1 MSTTHIHLSR
11 APSDTT
17 YSHVSAPTQFVEAG
31 GVRYA
36 YRRFGTELGTPL
48 LFLPHFRAGMDH
60 WDPLVT
66 DGLGTNRP
74 VILFDNAGVAS
85 SSGDTPGTFEAQ
97 ADHVAIFV
105 RGLGLQRVDVLGFS
119 IGGYVAQAFT
129 LRFPDLVRRLVLV
142 GTAPRGGEQE
152 GTHPD
157 VPRVA
162 SNLVPSREDFLF
174 LFFEPS
180 ETSQAAGKAFWE
192 RRHQRTSDVDPP
204 SSEQTMKAQAAAI
217 QSWRER
223 QGEPY
228 VELQR
233 IKQPTLVVNGRHDI
247 MVPTIN
253 SYILS
258 QHIPNAELI
267 LYPDSGHGSLFQY
280 PQLFVSDV
288 ARFLDADVAFS

>member
-1 MSTTHIHLSR
+1 MSTTHIHVSR
-11 APSDTT
+11 TPSPAT
-17 YSHVSAPTQFVEAG
+17 YSHVSAPTQCVGAG
-31 GVRYA
+31 GFRYA
-36 YRRFGTELGTPL
+36 YRRFGIEIGTPL
-48 LFLPHFRAGMDH
+48 VFLPHFRAGMDH

-66 DGLGTNRP
+66 DGLGANRP

-85 SSGDTPGTFEAQ
+85 SSGETPDTFEAQ
-97 ADHVAIFV
+97 AEHVATFV
-105 RGLGLQRVDVLGFS
+105 RALGLQRVDVLGFS

-157 VPRVA
+157 VLRVA
-162 SNLVPSREDFLF
+162 RNLVPSREDFLF

-192 RRHQRTSDVDPP
+192 RRHQRTTDVDPP
-204 SSEQTMKAQAAAI
+204 SSEQTMKAQTVAI
-217 QSWRER
+217 QSWRE
-223 QGEPY
+223 QQPTPY
-228 VELQR
+228 AELQQ

-280 PQLFVSDV
+280 PRLFVSHV
-288 ARFLDADVAFS
+288 ARFLDADVACS

>member
-1 MSTTHIHLSR
+1 MPTTHIHVSR
-11 APSDTT
+11 TPSGTT
-17 YSHVSAPTQFVEAG
+17 YSHVSAPTQFVAAG

-36 YRRFGTELGTPL
+36 YRRVGTEIGTPL
-48 LFLPHFRAGMDH
+48 VFLPHFRAGMDH

-85 SSGDTPGTFEAQ
+85 SSGETPGTFEAQ

-142 GTAPRGGEQE
+142 GTAPRGGEQH
-152 GTHPD
+152 GTLPD

-162 SNLVPSREDFLF
+162 GNLVPSREDFLF

-192 RRHQRTSDVDPP
+192 RRHQRTTDVDPP
-204 SSEQTMKAQAAAI
+204 SSEQTMKAQTAAI
-217 QSWRER
+217 QSWRE
-223 QGEPY
+223 QHGAHHA
-228 VELQR
+228 ELQQ

-258 QHIPNAELI
+258 QHIPNAELV

-280 PQLFVSDV
+280 PRLFVSYV
-288 ARFLDADVAFS
+288 SGFLDDDVAFI